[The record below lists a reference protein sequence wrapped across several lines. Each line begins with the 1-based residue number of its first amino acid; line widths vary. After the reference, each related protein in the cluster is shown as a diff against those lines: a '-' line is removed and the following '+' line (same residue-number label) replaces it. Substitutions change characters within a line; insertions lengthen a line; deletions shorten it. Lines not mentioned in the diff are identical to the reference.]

1 MDVRPQAARMGS
13 RVGTRM
19 GTCMGTRTST
29 AHHDIVPRA
38 VFVPVQDVAV
48 IIKEFIGL

>member
-13 RVGTRM
+13 RMGTRM
-19 GTCMGTRTST
+19 GTRTFT
-29 AHHDIVPRA
+29 AHHDIAPLG